1 MSHVA
6 RDRANRRACLFL
18 AACLTL
24 GSVRCFHPVG
34 TAGSETSAITEAEID
49 SVHAASAYD
58 AVRKLRPLFLTV
70 RGKMSVDPQQP
81 AAQPNVYV
89 DNMYYGDIS
98 TLRTIEAS
106 MIESIKF
113 YSASE
118 AQYAFGRG
126 NMAGVIAIL
135 TKH

>member
-1 MSHVA
+1 M
-6 RDRANRRACLFL
+6 
-18 AACLTL
+18 TL
-24 GSVRCFHPVG
+24 GSACFHRVG
-34 TAGSETSAITEAEID
+34 TGGETSMITQVEID

-70 RGKMSVDPQQP
+70 QGRMSVDPKQP
-81 AAQPNVYV
+81 PAQPNVYV
-89 DNMYYGDIS
+89 DNMYYGDIT
-98 TLRTIEAS
+98 TLRTIGAS
-106 MIESIKF
+106 EIESIKF

-126 NMAGVIAIL
+126 NMAGVISIQ

>member
-1 MSHVA
+1 MSHL
-6 RDRANRRACLFL
+6 RLDRTNRWTCLLL
-18 AACLTL
+18 AACLSVSSGCFFHRAGP
-24 GSVRCFHPVG
+24 GSD
-34 TAGSETSAITEAEID
+34 TSAITEAEID
-49 SVHAASAYD
+49 SVHATSAYD

-70 RGKMSVDPQQP
+70 RGKMSVDPSQP

-89 DNMYYGDIS
+89 DNMFFGDIT

-106 MIESIKF
+106 AIESIKF

-118 AQYAFGRG
+118 AQYTFGRG
-126 NMAGVIAIL
+126 NMAGVISIL

>member
-6 RDRANRRACLFL
+6 VDRANPWTCLLL

-24 GSVRCFHPVG
+24 GSACFVQHVG
-34 TAGSETSAITEAEID
+34 TVSDTSAITQAEID

-58 AVRKLRPLFLTV
+58 AVRKLRPLFLAV
-70 RGKMSVDPQQP
+70 RGKMSVDPQAP

-89 DNMYYGDIS
+89 DNMYYGDIT
-98 TLRTIEAS
+98 TLRTIGAS
-106 MIESIKF
+106 EIESIKF

-126 NMAGVIAIL
+126 NMAGVISIH

>member
-1 MSHVA
+1 MWAVA
-6 RDRANRRACLFL
+6 RDRANSWTSLLL
-18 AACLTL
+18 AASLAL
-24 GSVRCFHPVG
+24 GSACFHAVG
-34 TAGSETSAITEAEID
+34 PGSDRSAITEAEID

-58 AVRKLRPLFLTV
+58 AVRKLRPLFLAV
-70 RGKMSVDPQQP
+70 RGKMSVDPNQP

-98 TLRTIEAS
+98 TLRTIDAS
-106 MIESIKF
+106 SIESIKF

-118 AQYAFGRG
+118 AQYAFGHG
-126 NMAGVIAIL
+126 NMAGVIAIQ